1 MASRTTSFTLG
12 AELDAFVREQ
22 VESGLYSSA
31 SEVVR
36 AALEHLADEQRREQ
50 AVLAALD
57 RGLASGRA
65 RPGVFARVR
74 KRRGVR

>member
-1 MASRTTSFTLG
+1 MPRTTSFTLG

-22 VESGLYSSA
+22 VKSGAYGSA

-36 AALEHLADEQRREQ
+36 VALERLADEHRKEE

-57 RGLASGRA
+57 HGVASGRA

-74 KRRGVR
+74 KRHGIR